1 MDEVL
6 SLKSNDITLQ
16 FGNEVVK
23 KITSLKENCE
33 RIGNEIEKNLETKI
47 LQLSDYQAH
56 INRLLNTEYRDMP
69 NEDKQRVQDGFH
81 TAFGNLFKEEKEK
94 EEALLINCTNE
105 FKLIMNC
112 QMQKALKYAQAKLS
126 TSVYEFVTLVNSVVA
141 YNLQLQS
148 ALTLCIEMYNSN
160 DYFKLSVGSASK
172 CCKES
177 ELQALMEFVDQFVV
191 QAAGLLSSPGIQ
203 NEGSTRF
210 EEIPPEIPE
219 TFPQSSFPDTP
230 ETPDTSVE
238 LINTEGTIDTVEDP
252 TATVEQ
258 LDEFTEVPT
267 DEPNDVS
274 TSSQTGYNS
283 LYEDHEFCI
292 NHSFMPK

>member
-6 SLKSNDITLQ
+6 SIESNDITLQ
-16 FGNEVVK
+16 FGNEFVK
-23 KITSLKENCE
+23 QITILKESCE

-47 LQLSDYQAH
+47 LQLSDYQAQ
-56 INRLLNTEYRDMP
+56 INLLLNTEYRDMP
-69 NEDKQRVQDGFH
+69 NEDKQRVQDGFQ

-94 EEALLINCTNE
+94 EEALFINCTNE

-126 TSVYEFVTLVNSVVA
+126 ISVYEFVTLVNSVVA

-148 ALTLCIEMYNSN
+148 ALTLCMEMYNNN
-160 DYFKLSVGSASK
+160 DHFKIHVSVGSA
-172 CCKES
+172 CKES
-177 ELQALMEFVDQFVV
+177 ELQVLMEFVDQFVV
-191 QAAGLLSSPGIQ
+191 QAAGLLSASNIQ

-210 EEIPPEIPE
+210 EEIPPKMPE
-219 TFPQSSFPDTP
+219 TFPQSSFPDTS
-230 ETPDTSVE
+230 ETPDTSIE
-238 LINTEGTIDTVEDP
+238 LINTEGTIDTVADP
-252 TATVEQ
+252 TVTVEQ
-258 LDEFTEVPT
+258 LDEVTEVPS

-274 TSSQTGYNS
+274 TSSQTGYIS

-292 NHSFMPK
+292 NHSFMHK